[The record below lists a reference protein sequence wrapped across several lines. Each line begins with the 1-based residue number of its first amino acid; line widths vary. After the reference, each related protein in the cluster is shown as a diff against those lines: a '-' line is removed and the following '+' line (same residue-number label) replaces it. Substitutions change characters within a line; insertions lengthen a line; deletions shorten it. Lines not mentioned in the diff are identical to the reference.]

1 MVWEIVQVTFTTVTG
16 NNLVGGRVC
25 GLIQTKWINLSKQD
39 IVLSVIHFKELL
51 HDGATVNL
59 RCAVDKVIHGIGKVT
74 TEWKVT
80 NLLSFGCIVNLFVAA
95 IVTLPGVSSH

>member
-51 HDGATVNL
+51 HDGATVSL
-59 RCAVDKVIHGIGKVT
+59 CCAVDEVIHGTRKIS
-74 TEWKVT
+74 TEWKVA
-80 NLLSFGCIVNLFVAA
+80 NLLGFGRIVNLFVAA
-95 IVTLPGVSSH
+95 IVTLPGVGSH